1 MNSCDRFVRL
11 EGESGP
17 AGGVVTVVRMSSL
30 AHAFPFDPRHG
41 HTRDSLL
48 GVPAPAAPEDFEAF
62 WRGRYE
68 EALAVDTAPELGPVE
83 EERDG
88 VRVHGVTYTS
98 VGGVRLGGWVA
109 LPDATSLAGGGGAAR
124 YGFVVGHGY
133 GGRDRPG
140 PDLPLPLTGAAA
152 ILPCVRGMGTRGRVP
167 GIPDTADA
175 HVLTG
180 IGARDTY
187 VIGGCVADL
196 WCAASALLTLVPEL
210 ALPGA
215 PRLGYLGE
223 SFGGGLGALALPW
236 DARFGAAQLTVP
248 TFGNHPLRLTLPC
261 TGSGEAV
268 RAHHREHPEVTG
280 VLAYFDAATAATR
293 LTLPTLVAAALFDPA
308 VPPPGQ
314 FAVYNAL
321 AGARE
326 LRVLTAG
333 HFAYRGIAEEIRELR
348 ADRERFF
355 GEHLGG

>member
-1 MNSCDRFVRL
+1 
-11 EGESGP
+11 
-17 AGGVVTVVRMSSL
+17 MSSP
-30 AHAFPFDPRHG
+30 AHGFPFDPRHG

-48 GVPAPAAPEDFEAF
+48 GVAAPTAPEDFEAF

-88 VRVHGVTYTS
+88 VRVYGVTYTS

-109 LPDATSLAGGGGAAR
+109 LPDGTSPAGGRGAAR

-140 PDLPLPLTGAAA
+140 PDLPLPLPGAAA
-152 ILPCVRGMGTRGRVP
+152 ILPCVRGMGTRGLVP

-210 ALPGA
+210 APPGT

-236 DARFGAAQLTVP
+236 DERFGAAQLTVP

-268 RAHHREHPEVTG
+268 RAHHREHPEAAD

-321 AGARE
+321 AGVRE

-333 HFAYRGIAEEIRELR
+333 HFAYRGIAAEIRELR
-348 ADRERFF
+348 AHRERFF
-355 GEHLGG
+355 RDALGG